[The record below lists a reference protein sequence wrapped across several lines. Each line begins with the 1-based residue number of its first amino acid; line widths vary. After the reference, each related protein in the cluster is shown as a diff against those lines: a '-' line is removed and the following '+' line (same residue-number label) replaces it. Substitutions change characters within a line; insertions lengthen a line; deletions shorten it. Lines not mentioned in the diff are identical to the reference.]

1 MRCTAALW
9 KEYKAQRELIQLEF
23 AKQLRANMA
32 TLIGNVEHADVLL
45 VAADGSKLP
54 AHQCILRQRAPGFF
68 KTHIEPTLKASSRE
82 ATHRILEVAV
92 GDIDTAGLK
101 FFIRSVYTED
111 EVSQLPGSGILD
123 QDMLGEEN
131 DKDRENLHHTCN
143 MDVSIE
149 FEEDLTQVDNGEMET
164 LKTSNATWDNS
175 LGSSEV
181 LSIQDDIVQTGSNI
195 AI

>member
-1 MRCTAALW
+1 
-9 KEYKAQRELIQLEF
+9 
-23 AKQLRANMA
+23 
-32 TLIGNVEHADVLL
+32 
-45 VAADGSKLP
+45 
-54 AHQCILRQRAPGFF
+54 
-68 KTHIEPTLKASSRE
+68 
-82 ATHRILEVAV
+82 
-92 GDIDTAGLK
+92 
-101 FFIRSVYTED
+101 
-111 EVSQLPGSGILD
+111 
-123 QDMLGEEN
+123 MLGEEN